1 VRAQRA
7 SKDDEHNRAVA
18 HRPSGRVPQGDEVG
32 ERKHVKKTLLA
43 LSMFLVGASS
53 ALAQQDDVAAFFKG
67 KTLRLVVGIG
77 VGSGYDINARL
88 LARHMAAHIPG
99 QPTIIVQNQP
109 GAGSLS
115 MTNALY
121 HTGPFDGTVMGASF
135 NGMPTTPLL
144 QPSGAR
150 FDPVKLN
157 WLGSTNRE
165 TQAMYVWHTA
175 PVQVLEDM
183 KNKEIV
189 MGAQAPGST
198 QFDYPILANR
208 LFGYKFKVVTGYE
221 STPKIHLAME
231 SGEAHGTI
239 ANWSTLKA
247 ISTNWITEKKIRIL
261 AQWALTKSPELAD
274 VPLFMDQAKTDA
286 ERAALRLMLARLEY
300 GRPFFL
306 PPNVPAARVEALRRA
321 FDATMKD
328 PAYLAE
334 ADKLK
339 IDVEPLSGEQVA
351 ALVDQVSRTDPD
363 TVARVRAA
371 MENK

>member
-1 VRAQRA
+1 M
-7 SKDDEHNRAVA
+7 
-18 HRPSGRVPQGDEVG
+18 
-32 ERKHVKKTLLA
+32 KKTLLA
-43 LSMFLVGASS
+43 LSIVLAAGFPA
-53 ALAQQDDVAAFFKG
+53 AAQQDDVAAFFKG
-67 KTLRLVVGIG
+67 KTMRLVVGIG

-144 QPSGAR
+144 QPGGAR

-175 PVQVLEDM
+175 PAQALDDM
-183 KNKEIV
+183 KSKEIV

-198 QFDYPILANR
+198 QFDYPVLANR
-208 LFGYKFKVVTGYE
+208 LFGFKFKVVTGYE

-247 ISTNWITEKKIRIL
+247 IRDELDHREKNPHPGPVG
-261 AQWALTKSPELAD
+261 ADQESELGD
-274 VPLFMDQAKTDA
+274 VPMFLDQAKTDA

-339 IDVEPLSGEQVA
+339 IDVDPLSA
-351 ALVDQVSRTDPD
+351 SRSRLWSNRSPAPTPRPSPAC
-363 TVARVRAA
+363 ARRWRTNGPADLQ
-371 MENK
+371 

>member
-1 VRAQRA
+1 M
-7 SKDDEHNRAVA
+7 
-18 HRPSGRVPQGDEVG
+18 
-32 ERKHVKKTLLA
+32 KKALLA
-43 LSMFLVGASS
+43 LAALLLANAP
-53 ALAQQDDVAAFFKG
+53 ALAQEDVAAFFKG
-67 KTLRLVVGIG
+67 KTLRLIVGIG

-88 LARHMAAHIPG
+88 LARYMAAHIPG

-109 GAGSLS
+109 GAGSLT

-121 HTGPFDGTVMGASF
+121 NAGPFDGTVMGASF

-144 QPSGAR
+144 QPTGAR

-175 PVQVLEDM
+175 PAQVLEDARA
-183 KNKEIV
+183 KEIV

-198 QFDYPILANR
+198 QFDYPVLANK
-208 LFGYKFKVVTGYE
+208 LFGFKFKVVTGYE

-231 SGEAHGTI
+231 SGEVHGTI

-247 ISTNWITEKKIRIL
+247 INPGWIADKKIRII
-261 AQWALTKSPELAD
+261 AQWALKKNPELAD
-274 VPLFMDQAKTDA
+274 VPLFLDLAKTDA
-286 ERAALRLMLARLEY
+286 ERAALELMLARLEY

-306 PPNVPAARVEALRRA
+306 PPNVPPARLEALRRA

-339 IDVEPLSGEQVA
+339 IEVDPLSGEQVA
-351 ALVDQVSRTDPD
+351 ALVEQVSRTPAD
-363 TVARVRAA
+363 TVARVRTA

>member
-1 VRAQRA
+1 MNVA
-7 SKDDEHNRAVA
+7 SKLVLI
-18 HRPSGRVPQGDEVG
+18 
-32 ERKHVKKTLLA
+32 LLLGLGTPA
-43 LSMFLVGASS
+43 A
-53 ALAQQDDVAAFFKG
+53 AQDDVAAFFQG
-67 KTLRLVVGIG
+67 RTLRLIVGIG

-88 LARHMAAHIPG
+88 LARHLAAHIPG

-109 GAGSLS
+109 GAGSLT

-121 HTGPFDGTVMGASF
+121 NTGPFDGTVMGASF

-144 QPSGAR
+144 QPAGVR

-165 TQAMYVWHTA
+165 TQVTYVWHTV
-175 PVQVLEDM
+175 PVQSLDELKTRELV
-183 KNKEIV
+183 I
-189 MGAQAPGST
+189 GAQAPGST
-198 QFDYPILANR
+198 QYDYPMLVNH
-208 LFGYKFKVVTGYE
+208 LFGFKFKVVTGYQ
-221 STPKIHLAME
+221 STSKINLAME
-231 SGEAHGTI
+231 SGEVQGTL

-247 ISTNWITEKKIRIL
+247 LSSNWLAEQKIRII
-261 AQWALTKSPELAD
+261 AQWALKKHPELPD
-274 VPLFMDQAKTDA
+274 VPLALDLAKTEAD
-286 ERAALRLMLARLEY
+286 RQALQLALARLEY

-306 PPNVPAARVEALRRA
+306 PPGVPAARVETLRRA

-339 IDVEPLSGEQVA
+339 IDVDPLSGEEVA
-351 ALVDQVSRTDPD
+351 ALVERVSRTPAD

-371 MENK
+371 LENK

>member
-1 VRAQRA
+1 MA
-7 SKDDEHNRAVA
+7 STRKALFA
-18 HRPSGRVPQGDEVG
+18 IAALLLSGTP
-32 ERKHVKKTLLA
+32 TL
-43 LSMFLVGASS
+43 G
-53 ALAQQDDVAAFFKG
+53 QEDVAAFFKG
-67 KTLRLVVGIG
+67 KTLRLIVGIG

-109 GAGSLS
+109 GAGSLT

-121 HTGPFDGTVMGASF
+121 NTGPYDGTVMGASF

-144 QPSGAR
+144 QPAGVR

-175 PVQVLEDM
+175 PARTLEDA
-183 KNKEIV
+183 KAKETV

-198 QFDYPILANR
+198 QFDYPVLANQ
-208 LFGYKFKVVTGYE
+208 LFGFKFKVVTGYE

-231 SGEAHGTI
+231 SGEVHGTI

-247 ISTNWITEKKIRIL
+247 INTNWITEKKIRIL
-261 AQWALTKSPELAD
+261 AQWALKKNLELAD
-274 VPLFMDQAKTDA
+274 VPLFLDRAQSDA

-306 PPNVPAARVEALRRA
+306 PPNVPAARLEALRRA
-321 FDATMKD
+321 FDVTMKD

-339 IDVEPLSGEQVA
+339 IEVDPLSGEEVT
-351 ALVDQVSRTDPD
+351 ALVEQVSRTPAD

>member
-1 VRAQRA
+1 M
-7 SKDDEHNRAVA
+7 
-18 HRPSGRVPQGDEVG
+18 
-32 ERKHVKKTLLA
+32 KKTLFA
-43 LSMFLVGASS
+43 LSIFLVTASP
-53 ALAQQDDVAAFFKG
+53 ALAQQEDVAAFFKG
-67 KTLRLVVGIG
+67 KTLRLMVGVG

-88 LARHMAAHIPG
+88 LARYMPAHIPG

-109 GAGSLS
+109 GAGSLT

-121 HTGPFDGTVMGASF
+121 NNGPFDGTVMGASF

-144 QPSGAR
+144 QPGGAR

-175 PVQVLEDM
+175 PAQVLADA
-183 KNKEIV
+183 KSKEIV
-189 MGAQAPGST
+189 MGGQAPGST
-198 QFDYPILANR
+198 QFDYPVLANH
-208 LFGYKFKVVTGYE
+208 LFGFKFKVVTGYE

-231 SGEAHGTI
+231 SGEVHGTI

-247 ISTNWITEKKIRIL
+247 ISPTWIAEKKIRIL
-261 AQWALTKSPELAD
+261 TQWAFTKNPELND
-274 VPLFMDQAKTDA
+274 VPLFLDLAKTDA

-306 PPNVPAARVEALRRA
+306 PPNVPAARVQALRRA

-339 IDVEPLSGEQVA
+339 IDVEPLTGEEVA
-351 ALVDQVSRTDPD
+351 AFVEQVSRTPAD

-371 MENK
+371 MESM

>member
-1 VRAQRA
+1 MKKALLVLLIFLAA
-7 SKDDEHNRAVA
+7 APPVA
-18 HRPSGRVPQGDEVG
+18 
-32 ERKHVKKTLLA
+32 
-43 LSMFLVGASS
+43 
-53 ALAQQDDVAAFFKG
+53 AQQDDVAAFFRG
-67 KTLRLVVGIG
+67 KTLRLVVGVG

-99 QPTIIVQNQP
+99 QPTIVVQNQP
-109 GAGSLS
+109 GAGSLT

-144 QPSGAR
+144 QPTGAR

-165 TQAMYVWHTA
+165 TQVMYVWQTA
-175 PVQVLEDM
+175 HAQVLEDAQGR
-183 KNKEIV
+183 EIV

-198 QFDYPILANR
+198 QFDYPVLANK
-208 LFGYKFKVVTGYE
+208 LFGFKFKVVTGYE

-231 SGEAHGTI
+231 SGEVHGTI

-247 ISTNWITEKKIRIL
+247 INSNWITEKKIRIL
-261 AQWALTKSPELAD
+261 AQWALQKSPELAD
-274 VPLFMDQAKTDA
+274 VPLFLDLAKTEAD
-286 ERAALRLMLARLEY
+286 RDALRLMLARLEY

-306 PPNVPAARVEALRRA
+306 PPNVPTARIEALRRA

-328 PAYLAE
+328 PAYLVEAE
-334 ADKLK
+334 KLK
-339 IDVEPLSGEQVA
+339 VDVDPLSGDQVA
-351 ALVDQVSRTDPD
+351 ALVEQVSRTPADI
-363 TVARVRAA
+363 VARVRAA

>member
-1 VRAQRA
+1 MKKALLVAAFFSLVA
-7 SKDDEHNRAVA
+7 SPAA
-18 HRPSGRVPQGDEVG
+18 
-32 ERKHVKKTLLA
+32 
-43 LSMFLVGASS
+43 
-53 ALAQQDDVAAFFKG
+53 AQQEDVAAFFKG
-67 KTLRLVVGIG
+67 KTIRLIVGIG

-88 LARHMAAHIPG
+88 LARHMAGHIPG

-109 GAGSLS
+109 GAGSLT

-121 HTGPFDGTVMGASF
+121 NSGPFDGTAIGASF

-144 QPSGAR
+144 QPAGVR

-165 TQAMYVWHTA
+165 TQAMYVWHGA
-175 PVQVLEDM
+175 PAQTLEDART
-183 KNKEIV
+183 KVTVI
-189 MGAQAPGST
+189 GAQAPGST
-198 QFDYPILANR
+198 QFDYPVLANH
-208 LFGYKFKVVTGYE
+208 LFGFKFKVVTGYE

-231 SGEAHGTI
+231 SGEVHGTI

-247 ISTNWITEKKIRIL
+247 INSNWINEKKIRIL
-261 AQWALTKSPELAD
+261 AQWTLTRNREMGD
-274 VPLFMDQAKTDA
+274 VPMFLDQAKTDA
-286 ERAALRLMLARLEY
+286 EKAALQLMLARLEY

-306 PPNVPAARVEALRRA
+306 PPNVPAARLEALRRA

-339 IDVEPLSGEQVA
+339 VEVEPLSGEQVA
-351 ALVDQVSRTDPD
+351 ALVEQVSRTPAD

-371 MENK
+371 MEHR